1 MECYILVSVKK
12 LTEKLEQDYI
22 WPVMHVSFSINRILS
37 LVSDFP
43 TNKTELHAVFDM
55 FATTNRHF
63 IEYKDFIEAMK
74 PVRHVGSELNMHWK
88 K

>member
-1 MECYILVSVKK
+1 M
-12 LTEKLEQDYI
+12 TGDAG
-22 WPVMHVSFSINRILS
+22 SFTFNDISS

-74 PVRHVGSELNMHWK
+74 PVRHVGSEMNMQ
-88 K
+88 

>member
-1 MECYILVSVKK
+1 MECYILVSIKINNK
-12 LTEKLEQDYI
+12 TWYKFQFTTKCINLEMCD
-22 WPVMHVSFSINRILS
+22 INDKELFF
-37 LVSDFP
+37 SDFP

-74 PVRHVGSELNMHWK
+74 PVRHVS
-88 K
+88 

>member
-1 MECYILVSVKK
+1 MC
-12 LTEKLEQDYI
+12 D
-22 WPVMHVSFSINRILS
+22 INDKELFF
-37 LVSDFP
+37 SDFP

-74 PVRHVGSELNMHWK
+74 PVRHVSLEIC
-88 K
+88 